1 MTEHLPDLRRVALY
15 ARVST
20 ARQAEA
26 DLSIPDQI
34 KQGQEYCERRG
45 WTIVAAFV
53 EPGVS
58 ATDDRRPEFLRMI
71 EMATGQDEPVD
82 VILVHSLSR
91 FSRDQF
97 IAETYIRALR
107 KAGVEVVS
115 ITQDFSRDNSGEM
128 ARKLFSVFD
137 EYSSRENAKHT
148 RRAMRENARQGFW
161 NGSPPPLGYKTVEAE
176 RRGQKIKKVLA
187 IDEDTAPIV
196 RRIFDLYLGVEG
208 PSDLVQ
214 ATLTARNPKNT
225 LCFGV
230 EV

>member
-1 MTEHLPDLRRVALY
+1 MTEHFPDLRRIALY

-34 KQGQEYCERRG
+34 KQGQEYCERHG
-45 WTIVAAFV
+45 WKIVATFV

-71 EMATGQDEPVD
+71 DMATAPEEPVD

-97 IAETYIRALR
+97 IAESYIRVLR

-115 ITQDFSRDNSGEM
+115 ITQDFSHDNSGEM
-128 ARKLFSVFD
+128 VRKIFSMFD
-137 EYSSRENAKHT
+137 EYQQSRERQAYASRNAG
-148 RRAMRENARQGFW
+148 ERQAGI
-161 NGSPPPLGYKTVEAE
+161 LERIEASHWVQDCRSGTE
-176 RRGQKIKKVLA
+176 GA
-187 IDEDTAPIV
+187 EDQ
-196 RRIFDLYLGVEG
+196 EG
-208 PSDLVQ
+208 
-214 ATLTARNPKNT
+214 A
-225 LCFGV
+225 GH
-230 EV
+230 

>member
-1 MTEHLPDLRRVALY
+1 MTEHFPDLRRIALY

-34 KQGQEYCERRG
+34 KQGQEYCERHG
-45 WTIVAAFV
+45 WKIVATFV

-71 EMATGQDEPVD
+71 DMATAPDEPVD
-82 VILVHSLSR
+82 IILVHSLSR

-97 IAETYIRALR
+97 IAESYIRVLR

-128 ARKLFSVFD
+128 VRKIFSMFD

-148 RRAMRENARQGFW
+148 HRAMRENAKQGFW
-161 NGSPPPLGYKTVEAE
+161 NGSLRPSGTRQSKQSGGGRRSRRCWPLTRTMLQSFAVYSTFIWGSK
-176 RRGQKIKKVLA
+176 G
-187 IDEDTAPIV
+187 
-196 RRIFDLYLGVEG
+196 
-208 PSDLVQ
+208 Q
-214 ATLTARNPKNT
+214 ATA
-225 LCFGV
+225 
-230 EV
+230 